1 MDGGVFELPRNFLP
15 RDRVVERLSSSSS
28 SKATW
33 TKRWRSVRFLMGSQL
48 SAFFPPLL
56 PSFFCPLPIS
66 LFIKIN
72 GTTAQRAKR
81 VFPSHPAF
89 YPFFFGFPSPCWLSV
104 TGCRSL
110 SINPCIPPLPRPGHP
125 VSRLSPP
132 VPGPAISLPPSS
144 PRPLPHSTWPCSG
157 TLSLSLSLSL
167 DLIPH
172 WHMWHKR

>member
-110 SINPCIPPLPRPGHP
+110 SINPCIPPLPGLATLFPDCRP
-125 VSRLSPP
+125 LSPARP
-132 VPGPAISLPPSS
+132 YPS
-144 PRPLPHSTWPCSG
+144 RPLLLVLSHIRLGPVAA
-157 TLSLSLSLSL
+157 LSLSLSLS
-167 DLIPH
+167 
-172 WHMWHKR
+172 